1 MPFSLNIPK
10 NMSAPKKHRHK
21 RYPVLLPLFVFTVL
35 IIGYSLFNRSV
46 SAPLIGVIPI
56 EGVILESEMVI
67 KKIRE
72 LENNP
77 QVKGIIVRINSPGG
91 AVAPSQEIF
100 SELIRIKQSKKVY
113 ASLSSVAASGG
124 YYIAIG
130 AEKIFANP
138 GSLTGSIGVIMQS
151 FNVQKLMSRLGINV
165 EIIKS
170 GKNKDIGSAFR
181 SMKMG
186 ERKLLESVLEDTHRQ
201 FVKAVLENRPID
213 ADKMQFLAD
222 GRIFTGKQALQHGLI
237 DGLAS
242 FRETVEELKNEL
254 GITEAVQLYYPLD
267 KKDAILSM
275 FDLESIFP
283 IKKTFTYTGLFY
295 LGAFFNF

>member
-1 MPFSLNIPK
+1 MPFSLNIPQ
-10 NMSAPKKHRHK
+10 NTTDPKKPWHK
-21 RYPVLLPLFVFTVL
+21 RFPVLLPLIVFTVL
-35 IIGYSLFNRSV
+35 IIGYSILNRSV
-46 SAPLIGVIPI
+46 SNPLIGVIPI
-56 EGVILESEMVI
+56 EGVVLESELVI

-72 LENNP
+72 LESNP

-100 SELIRIKQSKKVY
+100 SELIRIKQRKKVF
-113 ASLSSVAASGG
+113 ASISSVAASGG

-130 AEKIFANP
+130 ADKIFANP

-151 FNVQKLMSRLGINV
+151 FNVQKLMNRLGINV

-170 GKNKDIGSAFR
+170 GENKDIGSAFR
-181 SMKMG
+181 SMKTA

-201 FVKAVLENRPID
+201 FVKAVLENRPITS
-213 ADKMQFLAD
+213 DKMQFLAD
-222 GRIFTGKQALQHGLI
+222 GRVFTGKQALQHGLI

-242 FRETVEELKNEL
+242 FRETVEELKNAL
-254 GITEAVQLYYPLD
+254 GITETVQLYYPLD

>member
-1 MPFSLNIPK
+1 MPFSLNIPQ
-10 NMSAPKKHRHK
+10 NTPVPKKPWHK
-21 RYPVLLPLFVFTVL
+21 RYPVLIPLFVFTVL
-35 IIGYSLFNRSV
+35 IIGYSLLNRSV
-46 SAPLIGVIPI
+46 SPPLIGVIPI
-56 EGVILESEMVI
+56 EGVILESELVI

-72 LENNP
+72 LEGNP

-100 SELIRIKQSKKVY
+100 SELIRIKQNKKVY

-170 GKNKDIGSAFR
+170 GENKDIGSAFR
-181 SMKMG
+181 SMKSA
-186 ERKLLESVLEDTHRQ
+186 ERKLLESVIEDTHRQ
-201 FVKAVLENRPID
+201 FVTAVLDNRPIT

-222 GRIFTGKQALQHGLI
+222 GRVFTGKQALQHGLI

-242 FRETVEELKNEL
+242 FRETVEELKNAL
-254 GITEAVQLYYPLD
+254 GIAETVQLYYPLD

-275 FDLESIFP
+275 FDLDSIFP
-283 IKKTFTYTGLFY
+283 IKRTFTYTGLFY

>member
-1 MPFSLNIPK
+1 MPFSLNIPQ
-10 NMSAPKKHRHK
+10 NTTAPKKPWHK
-21 RYPVLLPLFVFTVL
+21 RFPVLLPLFVFICL
-35 IIGYSLFNRSV
+35 IIGYSILNRSV
-46 SAPLIGVIPI
+46 SPPLIGVIPI
-56 EGVILESEMVI
+56 EGVILESETVI

-72 LENNP
+72 LESNP
-77 QVKGIIVRINSPGG
+77 QVKGIIVHINSPGG

-100 SELIRIKQSKKVY
+100 SELIRMKQSKKVY
-113 ASLSSVAASGG
+113 ASLSSIAASGG

-130 AEKIFANP
+130 AEKIYANP

-170 GKNKDIGSAFR
+170 GENKDIGSAFR
-181 SMKMG
+181 SMKAA

-201 FVKAVLENRPID
+201 FVKAVLENRPIT
-213 ADKMQFLAD
+213 ADKMQLLAD
-222 GRIFTGKQALQHGLI
+222 GRVFTGKQALQHGLI
-237 DGLAS
+237 DGLAG
-242 FRETVEELKNEL
+242 FRDTVEKLRNEL
-254 GITEAVQLYYPLD
+254 GIAETVQLYYPLD

-295 LGAFFNF
+295 LGALFSF